1 MNTSNPSPA
10 TTPGKQAARRSNMPL
25 YLIILSCVVPML
37 AAALLYYVPSLRP
50 DGSTNYGS
58 FVNPQ
63 RPIPSAEALPLAT
76 LDGKPFDLNTLRGKW
91 LLLTSDG
98 GACPDSCARKLHFT
112 RNGHASQGKNVSR
125 IQRVWFVTDDQP
137 IPEKVMEAYKGTVM
151 LRTDPVALSQFL
163 LDEKDRQGDVVALE
177 KKMDGYLWIIDP
189 NGNLIMHYP
198 GNESD
203 PVRFRDDIAKLLH
216 ASSIG

>member
-1 MNTSNPSPA
+1 MNTNSPSSSG
-10 TTPGKQAARRSNMPL
+10 TSSRSGARRSNMPL
-25 YLIILSCVVPML
+25 YLIILSCIVPIV

-50 DGSTNYGS
+50 AGSTNYGN
-58 FVNPQ
+58 FVQPQ
-63 RPIPSAEALPLAT
+63 RPMPSAEALSLTT
-76 LDGKPFDLNTLRGKW
+76 LDGKPFDLNTLKGKW

-98 GACPDSCARKLHFT
+98 GACPDSCAQKLHFT

-137 IPEKVMEAYKGTVM
+137 IPEKVLEAYKGTIM
-151 LRTDPVALSQFL
+151 LRVDPKVLGNFL
-163 LDEKDRQGDVVALE
+163 LDQADREGDAVALE
-177 KKMDGYLWIIDP
+177 KKMDSYLWIVDP

-203 PVRFRDDIAKLLH
+203 PVRFRDDLAKLLH

>member
-1 MNTSNPSPA
+1 MNTTRPSSPD
-10 TTPGKQAARRSNMPL
+10 TLSRPGAKRSNMPL
-25 YLIILSCVVPML
+25 YLIILSCIVPIL

-50 DGSTNYGS
+50 EGATNYGN
-58 FVNPQ
+58 FVQPQ
-63 RPIPSAEALPLAT
+63 RPMPDSNALPLTT
-76 LDGKPFDLNTLRGKW
+76 LDGKPFDLTSLRGRW
-91 LLLTSDG
+91 LLITSDG

-112 RNGHASQGKNVSR
+112 RNGHASQGKNVNR

-137 IPEKVMEAYKGTVM
+137 IPEKVLDAYKGTIM
-151 LRTDPVALSQFL
+151 LRADPKALSQFL
-163 LDEKDRQGDVVALE
+163 LDEPDRNGETAELE
-177 KKMDGYLWIIDP
+177 QKMDAYLWIVDP

>member
-1 MNTSNPSPA
+1 MNTTRPSPSGSPAQPGA
-10 TTPGKQAARRSNMPL
+10 TRSNMPL
-25 YLIILSCVVPML
+25 YLIILSCIVPIL

-50 DGSTNYGS
+50 DGSTNYGA
-58 FVNPQ
+58 FVQPQ
-63 RPIPSAEALPLAT
+63 RPLPSPDSLHLTT
-76 LDGKPFDLNTLRGKW
+76 LDGQPFDLTSLRGKW

-112 RNGHASQGKNVSR
+112 RNGHASQGKNVGR

-151 LRTDPVALSQFL
+151 LRADPKALSAFL
-163 LDEKDRQGDVVALE
+163 LDDADRVGDAVALE
-177 KKMDGYLWIIDP
+177 KKMDSYLWIVDP

-198 GNESD
+198 GNQSD
-203 PVRFRDDIAKLLH
+203 PVRFRDDLAKLLH